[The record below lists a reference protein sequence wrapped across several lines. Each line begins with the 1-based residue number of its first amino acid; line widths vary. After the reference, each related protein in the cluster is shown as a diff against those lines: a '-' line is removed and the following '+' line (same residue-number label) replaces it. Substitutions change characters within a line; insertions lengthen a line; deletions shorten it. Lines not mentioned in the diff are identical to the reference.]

1 MKTETELLTPGAI
14 ADLAVAALR
23 AEADLSPKPGLV
35 DRQDNGSHT
44 DMDHSML
51 MRSADALHGA
61 FARCAL
67 LAVELPLNQE
77 LRSLI
82 GAAGR
87 DGERQ
92 MLQATGGVN
101 THKGALWAVGLL
113 SSGAAQGR
121 GAKYAV
127 RFASALA
134 QLPDSAPPHDA
145 GTSHGARASRRYG
158 VPGARGEAAAGFP
171 HVTGHALP
179 TLRRARARGAD
190 ETSARLDALL
200 AVMAHL
206 QDTCVLHRGGPV
218 GVAMIRRGAAGVLA
232 AGGTATLSGK
242 RRLAELDQLA
252 RTRGLSPGGSAD
264 LLAAAL
270 FLDSLPAVKG
280 HPGSHADTPLPI
292 SR

>member
-1 MKTETELLTPGAI
+1 MENETEVLTPGAI

-23 AEADLSPKPGLV
+23 AEADLTPKPGLV
-35 DRQDNGSHT
+35 DPHGNGSHT

-67 LAVELPLNQE
+67 LAAELPLNPE
-77 LRSLI
+77 LRSRI

-92 MLQATGGVN
+92 MYQATGGVN
-101 THKGALWAVGLL
+101 THRGALWAVGLL
-113 SSGAAQGR
+113 ASGAAQGR
-121 GAKYAV
+121 GAAYAI

-134 QLPDSAPPHDA
+134 RLPDSDLPQDS
-145 GTSHGARASRRYG
+145 GTSHGAGVRRRFG

-179 TLRRARARGAD
+179 TMRRARARGAD

-206 QDTCVLHRGGPV
+206 EDTCVLHRGGPV
-218 GVAMIRRGAAGVLA
+218 GLAMIRRGAADVLA
-232 AGGTATLSGK
+232 AGGTATRSGR
-242 RRLAELDQLA
+242 RRLADLDQLA

-270 FLDSLPAVKG
+270 FLDSLPASKG
-280 HPGSHADTPLPI
+280 HPESHADTPLPVP
-292 SR
+292 R